1 MLRAQLELA
10 RALRLPVI
18 FHDREA
24 HGDSLAIV
32 REFPDVTGVFHCF
45 SGSPEMARELLQMG
59 WYLGFDGPVTYK
71 NARRAPEVAAVT
83 PPERMLIETDSPYM
97 TPVPYRG
104 QRNSSAYVYLV
115 AEKLAAWKGV
125 TPEELEKVLP
135 ISRLRIDAAE
145 KVLQDLD
152 LLPRPARQAPPDP
165 ADERPVYTAQDIAG
179 LLTDNE
185 GFRLL
190 VPQTEQQLGKKL
202 RTADLQ
208 ILAGLY
214 DDLGMPADVIYLL
227 VCHCV
232 ERARSQWGEGRR
244 PTMRQVEKEGY
255 RWAQLGIFDQNSA
268 AVYLRKWAERNRK
281 YTSYLSNLRILN
293 RPPVEAERRYI
304 DQWMDMGF
312 PPETV
317 ALAYERTVF
326 YKKDLNWRYLN
337 AVSYTHLTLPT
348 TSRV

>member
-1 MLRAQLELA
+1 MRGEVIAMDGYILRNRQEQLTLPA
-10 RALRLPVI
+10 DAADKLLQSGQGDAALLYLALRR
-18 FHDREA
+18 FGR
-24 HGDSLAIV
+24 
-32 REFPDVTGVFHCF
+32 
-45 SGSPEMARELLQMG
+45 
-59 WYLGFDGPVTYK
+59 
-71 NARRAPEVAAVT
+71 
-83 PPERMLIETDSPYM
+83 
-97 TPVPYRG
+97 
-104 QRNSSAYVYLV
+104 
-115 AEKLAAWKGV
+115 GV

-152 LLPRPARQAPPDP
+152 LLPRPVRQTPPDP

-268 AVYLRKWAERNRK
+268 AVYLKKWAERNRK
-281 YTSYLSNLRILN
+281 CTSYLSNLRILN

-337 AVSYTHLTLPT
+337 GILRRWHDAGWHTPRQVEEGEAAGKRPAAAGKSAAPAGDKDAWMRRYIK
-348 TSRV
+348 R

>member
-1 MLRAQLELA
+1 MESTNERGGHRHGRLYTSEQAGAADAARRCGRQAAAKRAGDAALLYL
-10 RALRLPVI
+10 ALRR
-18 FHDREA
+18 FGR
-24 HGDSLAIV
+24 
-32 REFPDVTGVFHCF
+32 
-45 SGSPEMARELLQMG
+45 
-59 WYLGFDGPVTYK
+59 
-71 NARRAPEVAAVT
+71 
-83 PPERMLIETDSPYM
+83 
-97 TPVPYRG
+97 
-104 QRNSSAYVYLV
+104 
-115 AEKLAAWKGV
+115 GV

-255 RWAQLGIFDQNSA
+255 RWAQLWHI
-268 AVYLRKWAERNRK
+268 
-281 YTSYLSNLRILN
+281 
-293 RPPVEAERRYI
+293 
-304 DQWMDMGF
+304 
-312 PPETV
+312 
-317 ALAYERTVF
+317 
-326 YKKDLNWRYLN
+326 
-337 AVSYTHLTLPT
+337 
-348 TSRV
+348 